1 MLTFKNTNIVFITG
15 LVALAILHGVIMLP
29 AYVLLTFF
37 LMYTLVIFYG
47 SYFVHSDF
55 FIKVICAGN
64 NMEKKIARSFDEGP
78 ATEYTPAILELL
90 RKYNISAAF
99 FCIGKRIAGNEP
111 IIRNIHQQGHII
123 GNHSYSHHFWFDF
136 FSSKKMLAD
145 LKQMDQ
151 SLQRVVPLQPH
162 LFRPPYGV
170 TTPGMK
176 RVMKEGNYTPVGW
189 NIRSMDTII
198 KDEKKLYDKVISA
211 LKPGAIVLFHDTSK
225 TTLAVLPAV
234 IEYALDKGYE
244 FVRLDK
250 LIKKEAYA

>member
-1 MLTFKNTNIVFITG
+1 VLLALVILNINMAIPVNAFIT
-15 LVALAILHGVIMLP
+15 
-29 AYVLLTFF
+29 LL
-37 LMYTLVIFYG
+37 LLYSLVISYG

-55 FIKVICAGN
+55 FIHVICNGN
-64 NMEKKIARSFDEGP
+64 NNEKKIALSFDDGP
-78 ATEYTPAILELL
+78 ATEYTPDILALL
-90 RKYNISAAF
+90 SRYNISATF
-99 FCIGKRIAGNEP
+99 FCIGKRITGNEP

-136 FSSKKMLAD
+136 FSSKRMLAD
-145 LKQMDQ
+145 LKQMDE
-151 SLQRVVPLQPH
+151 SLQGAVPLQPR

-176 RVMKEGNYTPVGW
+176 RVMKEGNYIPVGW
-189 NIRSMDTII
+189 NIRSMDTVI
-198 KDEKKLYDKVISA
+198 KDEKKLFNKVISA
-211 LKPGAIVLFHDTSK
+211 LKPGAIVLFHDTRK